1 VLCAV
6 SSKTVKPQSLAIFG
20 FEKPHTTTHGS
31 HDEGIRRT
39 TAYAAHERVRHDE
52 IVREEFHASQHI
64 YNGRMTGIIP
74 TLAQADELHR
84 TIAPSQ
90 AAYDLIHTHCVIIAT
105 ITRQLVHRQNALFV
119 RRCTLPADAAELG
132 GRQPASS
139 AAPMSGSATVLAHS
153 AQSLQSA
160 QSMQLTGSEHSAQQT
175 QPTGPASQSTQSADR
190 DAADDNGV
198 AVPAV
203 PPTDGVSGGTVPPYL
218 LDEKLAVL
226 GAMLHDIGT
235 YKVLKDDG
243 SDGGALSF
251 DGPRYILHGLLGY
264 EYLLE
269 QGVDESVAQFA
280 RNHTGVGLTSAQ
292 VKAQH
297 LPLPDGDYVP
307 MTLEQE
313 VVMVADKYHSKSIP
327 PKFLT
332 AEAYAAK
339 AGRYGE
345 ANKRQWLE
353 LVAKYGT
360 PDIPALAKR
369 FGMRLVQ

>member
-1 VLCAV
+1 
-6 SSKTVKPQSLAIFG
+6 
-20 FEKPHTTTHGS
+20 
-31 HDEGIRRT
+31 
-39 TAYAAHERVRHDE
+39 
-52 IVREEFHASQHI
+52 
-64 YNGRMTGIIP
+64 MTGIIP
-74 TLAQADELHR
+74 TPAQADELHR
-84 TIAPSQ
+84 AIAPSQ
-90 AAYDLIHTHCVIIAT
+90 AAYDLIHTHCVIIAI

-119 RRCTLPADAAELG
+119 RRCTLPAGAAELG

-139 AAPMSGSATVLAHS
+139 ADCCA
-153 AQSLQSA
+153 
-160 QSMQLTGSEHSAQQT
+160 TGSLSL
-175 QPTGPASQSTQSADR
+175 
-190 DAADDNGV
+190 AA
-198 AVPAV
+198 PAV

-218 LDEKLAVL
+218 LDEKLAAL

-280 RNHTGVGLTSAQ
+280 RNHTGVGLTSEQ

-345 ANKRQWLE
+345 ANKRQWLD

-369 FGMRLVQ
+369 FEMRLVQ